1 MKYISKDPEPQNF
14 SASKAANPGATYKDL
29 GKKSPAV
36 KHQVHDALL
45 KEQGYICCYC
55 EQSISSLNSHI
66 EHFRPKD
73 ANKFPHLQL
82 DYTNLHTSCN
92 KYPTKT
98 TPDICGVK
106 KDNEFSADLISP
118 LEPDC
123 SSHFKY
129 KLNGTIDAAT
139 PGDKR
144 AEYTISLL
152 GLDDSFLDALRSAT
166 LLPFLSPT
174 LTVDDLR
181 IMKENYLK
189 KKSDGSFNPFYTMIE
204 NLF

>member
-14 SASKAANPGATYKDL
+14 SAWKAANPGATYQDL
-29 GKKSPAV
+29 GKS
-36 KHQVHDALL
+36 HLQLNIRYMMLFERTRIYLL
-45 KEQGYICCYC
+45 LLRA
-55 EQSISSLNSHI
+55 SISSLNSHI